1 MTLVLINSCAAIL
14 RDKHM
19 KFSLMLLFLFVLFCP
34 SYYSQWKEDGK
45 HIEDT
50 IARKAVN
57 GFGANLILADRPKE
71 FMQEWSR
78 PEKPELWSTSVAKRG
93 EPLAAFIMFAGCLP
107 DNRGICNT
115 EVDFQVFKPDGSLWA
130 ERKGLDLWKKVA
142 PPAANTQLSTANIII
157 RIQPNDPAGEY
168 KVKAS
173 VRDLNR
179 KVSFDLEEKFK
190 VE

>member
-1 MTLVLINSCAAIL
+1 MKNSLILLSLLLVL
-14 RDKHM
+14 
-19 KFSLMLLFLFVLFCP
+19 CP
-34 SYYSQWKEDGK
+34 SCSYSQWKENGER
-45 HIEDT
+45 IEDT
-50 IARKAVN
+50 ASRKAVN
-57 GFGANLILADRPKE
+57 GFGANLVLADRPKE

-78 PEKPELWSTSVAKRG
+78 PEKPELWSTSIAKRG
-93 EPLAAFIMFAGCLP
+93 IPIAAFIFFAGCLP
-107 DNRGICNT
+107 DSQGICNT

-130 ERKGLDLWKKVA
+130 ERKGLELWKKVA

-173 VRDLNR
+173 VRDVNR
-179 KVSFDLEEKFK
+179 DVNFGLEGKFK

>member
-1 MTLVLINSCAAIL
+1 MKNSLILVILLLIL
-14 RDKHM
+14 
-19 KFSLMLLFLFVLFCP
+19 CP
-34 SYYSQWKEDGK
+34 SCSYSQWKEEGK
-45 HIEDT
+45 HVEDT
-50 IARKAVN
+50 AARKTVN
-57 GFGANLILADRPKE
+57 GFGANLVLADRPKE
-71 FMQEWSR
+71 FMQEWSK

-93 EPLAAFIMFAGCLP
+93 EPLAAFILFAGCLP
-107 DNRGICNT
+107 DDRGVCNT
-115 EVDFQVFKPDGSLWA
+115 EVDFRVFKPDGSLWA
-130 ERKGLDLWKKVA
+130 ERKGLELWKKVA

-157 RIQPNDPAGEY
+157 RIQPNDSAGEY